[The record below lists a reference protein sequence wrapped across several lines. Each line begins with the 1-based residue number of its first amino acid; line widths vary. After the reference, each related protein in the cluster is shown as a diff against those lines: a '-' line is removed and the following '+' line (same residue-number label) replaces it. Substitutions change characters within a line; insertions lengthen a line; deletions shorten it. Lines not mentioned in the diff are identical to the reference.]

1 MTFELKISKGLSKE
15 ERYKLLLPQIDA
27 LIKDEI
33 NFIANISN
41 ITSVLKYS
49 FDNFLWVGFY
59 FTDNNNPGELVLG
72 PFQGRVACTRIKF
85 GQGVCGTSAERKETI
100 IVNDVNEF
108 PGHIVC
114 DSLSKSEIVVPVLKN
129 GKVLGVLDI
138 DSERYGNFDE
148 TDKKFL
154 SKMLENILNIFPDE
168 KR

>member
-41 ITSVLKYS
+41 ITSVLRYS

-114 DSLSKSEIVVPVLKN
+114 DSLSKSEIVLPVLKN

>member
-27 LIKDEI
+27 MIKDEI

-85 GQGVCGTSAERKETI
+85 GQGV
-100 IVNDVNEF
+100 
-108 PGHIVC
+108 
-114 DSLSKSEIVVPVLKN
+114 
-129 GKVLGVLDI
+129 
-138 DSERYGNFDE
+138 
-148 TDKKFL
+148 
-154 SKMLENILNIFPDE
+154 
-168 KR
+168 

>member
-85 GQGVCGTSAERKETI
+85 GQGVCGTSAARKETI

>member
-85 GQGVCGTSAERKETI
+85 GQGVCGTAAERKEAI